1 MDSIIGKEI
10 EFKNAKKDTTQIGI
24 VLDVI
29 LYKEKNTDLSPVTG
43 YLVKIVTDHSTR
55 VVKPIRVT
63 KVQEPRVSSITE
75 LEYKCNI
82 CGSTSAQAIKP
93 NSRKL

>member
-1 MDSIIGKEI
+1 MDSIVGKEI
-10 EFKNAKKDTTQIGI
+10 EFKNARKDTTQIGI

-43 YLVKIVTDHSTR
+43 YLVKILTDLTTR

-63 KVQEPRVSSITE
+63 KVLGDDRIEVTE
-75 LEYKCNI
+75 AELKCNI
-82 CGSTSAQAIKP
+82 CGSTSLQLLSPK
-93 NSRKL
+93 